1 MNKEYIEYERP
12 DKDASVYLCGNTP
25 MADGFQPC
33 DAVGNEVEPNKGAW
47 MGLYVCDRCG
57 RIIKQKTLEVTGHR
71 AQA

>member
-1 MNKEYIEYERP
+1 MSKEYIKFELA
-12 DKDASVYLCGNTP
+12 DKGAWVCLCGNTP

-57 RIIKQKTLEVTGHR
+57 RIIRQKTLEVTGRR
-71 AQA
+71 AQI